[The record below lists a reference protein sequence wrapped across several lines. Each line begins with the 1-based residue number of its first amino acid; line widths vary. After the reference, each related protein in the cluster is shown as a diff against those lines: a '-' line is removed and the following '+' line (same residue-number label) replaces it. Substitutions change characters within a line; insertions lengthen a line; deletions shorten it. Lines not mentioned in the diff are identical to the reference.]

1 MIKTALTLVAGLA
14 FAPLAASA
22 QLGNANAVLRGQIQA
37 LQAAGF
43 TGMAEV
49 AMPQVPAAVRA
60 LPVSAQADETTE
72 TLAALIRGAQVDR
85 TLNGETMRLL
95 GFKFNGDFLPVKGYD
110 QQEDQTVT
118 TKFSVTMFRG
128 KTDIII
134 SHGIKATRE
143 GWSYL
148 ISPEGVLE
156 AAVVTR
162 TVNGKFQRESIPVSQ
177 AQAGS
182 REMIQFWIRYY
193 RENLKKP

>member
-1 MIKTALTLVAGLA
+1 MIKTALTVVAGLA

-22 QLGNANAVLRGQIQA
+22 QPGNTDAVLRGQIQS

-43 TGMAEV
+43 SGMAEV
-49 AMPQVPAAVRA
+49 AMPQAPAAVRA
-60 LPVSAQADETTE
+60 LPVSAQADETMEALT
-72 TLAALIRGAQVDR
+72 ALIRGAQRDG
-85 TLNGETMRLL
+85 TLNGEAMRLL

-110 QQEDQTVT
+110 QQEDQTVI
-118 TKFSVTMFRG
+118 TKFSVTTFRG
-128 KTDIII
+128 KPDIII

-143 GWSYL
+143 GRSYL
-148 ISPEGVLE
+148 ISSEGVLE
-156 AAVVTR
+156 AAVVTK

-182 REMIQFWIRYY
+182 REMIEFWIRYY